1 MMGGIAARTA
11 AKAVSTAAATAGDVT
26 LSWTTR
32 KPVKLR
38 TAKVMRTPA
47 VYGCTEI
54 RLDRFPDKDEARGS
68 SRQAPAISGPGRV
81 VRRSKTFVYETMA
94 RLKDATA
101 AWPTMKPVLSDHTP
115 RGNPFNKLPILA
127 LAPRSSAT

>member
-1 MMGGIAARTA
+1 MMGGIAVRTA

-47 VYGCTEI
+47 ATMYES
-54 RLDRFPDKDEARGS
+54 LFPTGE
-68 SRQAPAISGPGRV
+68 
-81 VRRSKTFVYETMA
+81 
-94 RLKDATA
+94 
-101 AWPTMKPVLSDHTP
+101 
-115 RGNPFNKLPILA
+115 
-127 LAPRSSAT
+127 